1 MAAEPAAEEDGPR
14 PLLAERFDRATLAR
28 VRHAIA
34 RKAAFAGL
42 AGHRLDDFVL
52 AVNELMTNAVRHAGG
67 VGRLRLWLQ
76 EGTLRCEVSDHGPGI
91 AWDLLNGRRVPPIGD
106 VGGRGLWLTRHL
118 CDSLTLQTGPQG
130 TTALAVMALR

>member
-1 MAAEPAAEEDGPR
+1 M
-14 PLLAERFDRATLAR
+14 AERFDRRTLGR

-34 RKAAFAGL
+34 RQAALAGL

-76 EGTLRCEVSDHGPGI
+76 EGTLRCEVSDRGPGI
-91 AWDLLNGRRVPPIGD
+91 ARGDLLTTRRAPSTHE

-118 CDSLTLQTGPQG
+118 CDSLTLQTGPHG
-130 TTALAVMALR
+130 TTALAVMTLR